1 MKISVNIFD
10 SICYVFKFTLVVLVW
25 VWVKFNIT
33 NPDPATYV
41 VVSSDALDNVLR
53 SYVVDVTLK
62 VLAGVT
68 LGVSAL
74 TWWIGRHGVS
84 VGLLFLVLWAPLVLL
99 AVIVVEH
106 AALEV
111 GLGNRIPGRGAW
123 SGEAIY
129 T

>member
-33 NPDPATYV
+33 NPEPATYV

>member
-53 SYVVDVTLK
+53 SK

-111 GLGNRIPGRGAW
+111 DLGNRIPGRGAW
-123 SGEAIY
+123 SGETIY

>member
-1 MKISVNIFD
+1 
-10 SICYVFKFTLVVLVW
+10 
-25 VWVKFNIT
+25 
-33 NPDPATYV
+33 
-41 VVSSDALDNVLR
+41 
-53 SYVVDVTLK
+53 VDVTLK

-68 LGVSAL
+68 LGVGAL

-111 GLGNRIPGRGAW
+111 DLGNRIPGRGPW

>member
-33 NPDPATYV
+33 NPEPATYV

-111 GLGNRIPGRGAW
+111 DLGNRIPGRGAW

>member
-111 GLGNRIPGRGAW
+111 DLGNRIPGRGAW